1 MKTETQALSHQTIKL
16 TANNNHKSADIDNN
30 SLLGLVRNRLMNES
44 KTRRQNSEHPVTKK
58 LLELTQKAR
67 EKSTYSSKNP

>member
-44 KTRRQNSEHPVTKK
+44 KTRRQNSEHPVIKK
-58 LLELTQKAR
+58 LLELTQK
-67 EKSTYSSKNP
+67 SSRKEHAQL

>member
-44 KTRRQNSEHPVTKK
+44 KTRRQNSEHPVIKK

-67 EKSTYSSKNP
+67 EKSTHSSKNP